1 MTAQLD
7 IKNLSILYVEDDAV
21 LRDEFAEILGRL
33 YGKITAA
40 KNGKHALFIYDELI
54 TKKTPPDIIISD
66 VDMPMIN
73 GIEFLEKIR
82 EKNKHV
88 PFIFTTAHSD
98 VEYLLKSISLN
109 VSEYLIKPID
119 ITALKSKIQT
129 IFTSI
134 VNDIKET
141 SSNDE
146 LSKYINVV
154 NQVAIV
160 SRTDKKGIITYVND
174 LFCEVSGYTQEEL
187 IGSNHNIVRH
197 PENSAQF
204 FKTMWIDLT
213 KGKIWKGK
221 IKNRNKSGDDY
232 YLMPTIIPLFENEKI
247 HEYVSISFLTTDLEL
262 KNREFK
268 KKVMTNYQESRK
280 INLTTQEK
288 INQLES
294 KSRNLSIIRE
304 AFEKEKEKNSQL
316 LSELSSINDELE
328 QSDVKI
334 KKIIELAQEK
344 VSKAAFLIKTEKE
357 NNKSNVE
364 KFDSMQN
371 TIYEKESELRKLNLD
386 IKNKEKRILDLKDV
400 ISHQEEVIES
410 IKSKIK

>member
-1 MTAQLD
+1 MTAQLEL
-7 IKNLSILYVEDDAV
+7 KNLSILYVEDDAV

-33 YGKITAA
+33 YGKITPA
-40 KNGKHALFIYDELI
+40 KNGKHALFLYDELI

-66 VDMPMIN
+66 VDMPMVN
-73 GIEFLEKIR
+73 GIEFLEMIR
-82 EKNKHV
+82 QKNEHI

-119 ITALKSKIQT
+119 INALKSKIQI
-129 IFTSI
+129 IFSSI
-134 VNDIKET
+134 VNHIKET

-204 FKTMWIDLT
+204 FKKMWIDLT
-213 KGKIWKGK
+213 KGIIWKGK
-221 IKNRNKSGDDY
+221 IKNLNKSGDDY

-280 INLTTQEK
+280 ITLTSQQK
-288 INQLES
+288 IDQLET
-294 KSRNLSIIRE
+294 KSRHLSIIKD

-316 LSELSSINDELE
+316 LTQLSSINEELE
-328 QSDVKI
+328 QSDDKI
-334 KKIIELAQEK
+334 KKIIGLAQEK
-344 VSKAAFLIKTEKE
+344 VLKAVSLIKTEKE

-371 TIYEKESELRKLNLD
+371 NIYEKESALRQLTIEINK
-386 IKNKEKRILDLKDV
+386 KEKRIVDLKDV
-400 ISHQEEVIES
+400 ISHQEEVIEE